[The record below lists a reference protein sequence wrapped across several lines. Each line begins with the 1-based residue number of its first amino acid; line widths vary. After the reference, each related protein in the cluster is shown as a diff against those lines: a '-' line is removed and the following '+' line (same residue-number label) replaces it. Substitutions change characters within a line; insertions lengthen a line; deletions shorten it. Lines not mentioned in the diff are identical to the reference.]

1 MLWGNTLLYLWSVKL
16 IEFIPVVG
24 LKTKVSRFVQSK
36 AQTVHRRDLW
46 LIKTIK
52 KSLLAP
58 QNGGETAGID
68 MQRRICH
75 PMCFLLSSV
84 VSICWLSI
92 VLLHFVQVEGAK
104 PSIAM
109 NVSVC
114 PSARISRKPWIQTS
128 LNIPCT
134 LLPAAVGWTSP
145 GGVAIRYVHF
155 RFCGRR
161 RSCATRK
168 LVTGWGDAKRTY
180 KF

>member
-1 MLWGNTLLYLWSVKL
+1 MVKVSYQCCGATRRRLLYLWSVKL
-16 IEFIPVVG
+16 VEFIPIVG

-92 VLLHFVQVEGAK
+92 VLLHFVH
-104 PSIAM
+104 
-109 NVSVC
+109 VSRGLSRALRWVC
-114 PSARISRKPWIQTS
+114 LSVRLLAYLGNREFKLHWIFHARSCLRPWVG
-128 LNIPCT
+128 PP
-134 LLPAAVGWTSP
+134 PAAL
-145 GGVAIRYVHF
+145 RYVMYTSGFADDVAVALH
-155 RFCGRR
+155 
-161 RSCATRK
+161 
-168 LVTGWGDAKRTY
+168 VN
-180 KF
+180 